1 MNQTLNELL
10 TPQHWNALQWAIAAL
25 AAFLIGASKAGF
37 GGLGT
42 VFVLLMASIMEA
54 RASTG
59 FVLPL
64 LLVGDVLAVFVFNQH
79 ANWTYIRRLLP
90 PTMLG
95 VVTGYW
101 LMSRMTT
108 QGDDHMYKVVI
119 GVIVLVLCVLQIVRM
134 AREHWFER
142 FPDSRLFSV
151 GMGGASGVSTMLANN
166 AGPIASWYFL
176 ASGLPKMELVG
187 TAAWFFLIV
196 NLWKV
201 PWSYDLGLI
210 NTQSLRFGLY
220 LIPAVPLGV
229 FAGRWLLGRIS
240 QRTFELLLLAFSLL
254 AALRLI
260 FS

>member
-1 MNQTLNELL
+1 M
-10 TPQHWNALQWAIAAL
+10 QWAIAAL

-42 VFVLLMASIMEA
+42 VFVLLMASIMDA
-54 RASTG
+54 QASTG

-64 LLVGDVLAVFVFNQH
+64 LIVGDVLAVCVFQQH
-79 ANWTYIRRLLP
+79 ADWKFIKRLLP
-90 PTMLG
+90 PTMIG
-95 VVTGYW
+95 VFLTY
-101 LMSRMTT
+101 LFMASLKRNHH
-108 QGDDHMYKVVI
+108 QDNHIYKVII
-119 GVIVLVLCVLQIVRM
+119 GGLVLVLCVLQVLRM
-134 AREHWFER
+134 MRESWFAR
-142 FPDSRLFSV
+142 FPDSRLFGW
-151 GMGGASGVSTMLANN
+151 GMGGVCGLSTMLANN
-166 AGPIASWYFL
+166 SGPIASWYFL

-210 NTQSLRFGLY
+210 NTQSLHFGLY